1 MQIKTRVFLGDKQIK
16 SSDISKLII
25 NDPHIN
31 RIINKTIETQLLT
44 AQNRKN
50 QHHKT
55 GGPIKHLDCPFPNF
69 PTHTQMPN
77 TTCEHR
83 NHMVQLWKTT
93 HGGAIGNGK

>member
-44 AQNRKN
+44 AQNRK
-50 QHHKT
+50 KS
-55 GGPIKHLDCPFPNF
+55 
-69 PTHTQMPN
+69 
-77 TTCEHR
+77 
-83 NHMVQLWKTT
+83 
-93 HGGAIGNGK
+93 AS